1 MESYTDGPTF
11 LSNLVLLLG
20 LFVGKFNS
28 VNSEKKVDY
37 SSWLSLAPRIP
48 LIMRTLDTKMEED
61 DLQMKWTL
69 ALLPLPQP
77 SPLLVLL
84 RRRKHDGTIMPVLDR
99 VIFCQNLSDQ

>member
-1 MESYTDGPTF
+1 MAQHFCQIYSCF
-11 LSNLVLLLG
+11 LVSSLEHLTVLTLIKKWIIHPHYLL
-20 LFVGKFNS
+20 
-28 VNSEKKVDY
+28 
-37 SSWLSLAPRIP
+37 PHIP

>member
-1 MESYTDGPTF
+1 MKSYKDGLF
-11 LSNLVLLLG
+11 VILVLLLG

-28 VNSEKKVDY
+28 NNK
-37 SSWLSLAPRIP
+37 WIIHPHHLLPRIP